1 MYFMGVVTLERNKY
15 NIEVKNNLSVP
26 NQGGTK
32 MSGHSKWVNI
42 KHRKGKQDA
51 AKGAAFTKL
60 GREVIV
66 AAKAGGGNPDTN
78 FRLKIAI
85 AKAKAANMPNDNI
98 KRAIEKGAGGGE
110 GSDYEELTYEGYGPG
125 GVAIMVKAMT
135 DNRNRTAGEI
145 RHIFSK
151 NGGNMGETGC
161 VGWMFQEKGV
171 LTLEKEDCTL
181 EFDDLMLLALE
192 HGADDIQDDEDSFL
206 IYTAPDQFEP
216 VKENLEKEGIRFS
229 EAEVTLVPDT
239 SVEVTDLEQAKY
251 LIRLMDYLDDHD
263 DVQDTFT
270 NFDISDEIANQL
282 P

>member
-1 MYFMGVVTLERNKY
+1 
-15 NIEVKNNLSVP
+15 
-26 NQGGTK
+26 

-60 GREVIV
+60 GREIIV
-66 AAKAGGGNPDTN
+66 AAKAGGGNPDAN

-98 KRAIEKGAGGGE
+98 KRAVEKGAGGGE

-161 VGWMFQEKGV
+161 VGWMFKDKGI
-171 LTLEKEDCTL
+171 LTIEKEDCEL
-181 EFDDLMLLALE
+181 DFDDLMLLALDK
-192 HGADDIQDDEDSFL
+192 GAEDIQEDDESYQ
-206 IYTAPDQFEP
+206 IYTTPESFQE
-216 VKENLEKEGIRFS
+216 VKESLEKEGLKFS
-229 EAEVTLVPDT
+229 EAEVTMVPDT
-239 SVEVTDLEQAKY
+239 TVDVTDLEQAKY
-251 LIRLMDYLDDHD
+251 LIRLMDYLEDHD

-270 NFDISDEIANQL
+270 NFDIPDAIADQL
-282 P
+282 S